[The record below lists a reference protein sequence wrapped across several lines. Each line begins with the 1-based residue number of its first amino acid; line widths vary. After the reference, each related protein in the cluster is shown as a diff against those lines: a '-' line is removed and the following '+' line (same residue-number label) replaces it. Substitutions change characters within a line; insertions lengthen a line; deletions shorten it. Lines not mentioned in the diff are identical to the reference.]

1 MGDTPTGS
9 LILKMKVM
17 QKYALHAYPV
27 MALMVATL
35 TGCAW
40 IPAKPLVQGADHGA
54 ADTWPGTGGEWL
66 HNFSLRSR
74 LIMAISRFL
83 KIVDRVI
90 SAIRSRLCY
99 RKTSAPVKARRQM
112 PAATAKPSFGFD
124 TVPRYLQGLFGNSRA
139 DMEALRRQLF

>member
-1 MGDTPTGS
+1 MGIRHRL

-35 TGCAW
+35 TGCAGY
-40 IPAKPLVQGADHGA
+40 PLNRLCRGR
-54 ADTWPGTGGEWL
+54 PR
-66 HNFSLRSR
+66 RSR
-74 LIMAISRFL
+74 YRPVPVANGSIFQSAQPINYGYQPLL

-112 PAATAKPSFGFD
+112 PAATAKP
-124 TVPRYLQGLFGNSRA
+124 VLVLIRYRVICRDYSVIPARIWRPPAATL
-139 DMEALRRQLF
+139 